1 MEQRRQRIAAQCE
14 KYRNKSTTTISLHK
28 GWNQLMLSKVVLLES

>member
-1 MEQRRQRIAAQCE
+1 MEQRRERIAAQCE
-14 KYRNKSTTTISLHK
+14 KYRNKSTTISLHK